1 MSRSRTLSAVVLVT
15 LALLFTAAML
25 SRAVPARATVMVEV
39 SLEDMARDADAIAR
53 GTITRTGVR
62 MEFEGGRLEPYSSS
76 ELRVS
81 EWLAGG
87 AGDRLVIRER
97 GGEWQGG
104 GHWIDGTPRYRVGEE
119 VIVFLRRDPEQTD
132 RYRTYAMAQ
141 GKFVVLRGVPGSSGQ
156 VRRDLEGMS
165 FARWAGGGMLLD
177 PAEAPVM
184 ALDTFLA
191 RIRAVRTFFG
201 ETRPAS
207 PLGGVR

>member
-1 MSRSRTLSAVVLVT
+1 MSRSRTLSAVVLGT
-15 LALLFTAAML
+15 LALIFTAAML
-25 SRAVPARATVMVEV
+25 IQAEPARATVMVEV
-39 SLEDMARDADAIAR
+39 SLDDMARDADAIVR

-62 MEFEGGRLEPYSSS
+62 LEFEAGRLEPYSSS

-87 AGDRLVIRER
+87 TGDRLVIRER

-104 GHWIDGTPRYRVGEE
+104 GHWIDGTPQYRVGEE
-119 VIVFLRRDPEQTD
+119 VIVFLQRDADQPG

-141 GKFVVLRGVPGSSGQ
+141 GKFVVLRGVPGTGGQ

-165 FARWAGGGMLLD
+165 FARWAGQGMQLE
-177 PAEAPVM
+177 AGQAPVM

-191 RIRAVRTFFG
+191 RIRAVRTYFG
-201 ETRPAS
+201 GTRPADE
-207 PLGGVR
+207 LGGVR